1 MYPSRKYQVL
11 KFTHADTFDRYEMFV
26 VSKHTNQS
34 PSGDTAN
41 IVFESLQEEI
51 QGALYLPSHES
62 QCTQVANTK
71 Y

>member
-1 MYPSRKYQVL
+1 MYPSRQYQVL
-11 KFTHADTFDRYEMFV
+11 KFTHVDTFDRYEMLV
-26 VSKHTNQS
+26 VSKHTNHNL
-34 PSGDTAN
+34 SGDTAN

-62 QCTQVANTK
+62 QCTHVTSTK